1 MSRIAQG
8 KARLR
13 KRAESTN
20 RNRRAIGRP
29 AAGSQG
35 VGRDALIDK
44 TCDLLTELP
53 PNRVTRA
60 EVARHTNVDPS
71 LIRYYFH
78 DRSSLLI
85 AAAEKLSMKF
95 GVMVEEEMREAEAT
109 PEGILRARVAAILKF
124 ETSYPFFHR
133 LLLEEVMTSKTP
145 AAKKLLND
153 LTQRGVEAYGKIVNG
168 GVREGSL
175 RKVDTAFLFLAVIG
189 MCEFF
194 VAGMPMLK
202 VALGG
207 KADVKTTGPR
217 YESFVSDL
225 LLNGLAANGKSSAKR
240 SRARA

>member
-1 MSRIAQG
+1 MQ
-8 KARLR
+8 
-13 KRAESTN
+13 KRAESKSK
-20 RNRRAIGRP
+20 NRRAIGRP

-44 TCDLLTELP
+44 TCDLLTQLP
-53 PNRVTRA
+53 PNLVTRA

-85 AAAEKLSMKF
+85 AAAEKLSGKF
-95 GVMVEEEMREAEAT
+95 GVMVEQETAKADGT
-109 PEGILRARVAAILKF
+109 PEGILKARVAAILKF
-124 ETSYPFFHR
+124 ESTYPFFHR

-153 LTQRGVEAYGKIVNG
+153 LTTRGVEAYAKIVNG
-168 GVREGSL
+168 GTRDGSL

-207 KADVKTTGPR
+207 KVDPEATGAR
-217 YESFVSDL
+217 YEKFVSEL
-225 LLNGLAANGKSSAKR
+225 LLNGLAANGKSKKR
-240 SRARA
+240 

>member
-1 MSRIAQG
+1 VSPTAQG

-13 KRAESTN
+13 KRAETTS

-53 PNRVTRA
+53 PNLVTRA

-85 AAAEKLSMKF
+85 AAAEKLSTKF
-95 GVMVEEEMREAEAT
+95 GAMVEEEARKADET
-109 PEGILRARVAAILKF
+109 PEGILKARVTAILKF
-124 ETSYPFFHR
+124 ETTYPFFHR

-153 LTQRGVEAYGKIVNG
+153 LTTRGVEAYSKIING
-168 GVREGSL
+168 GSRDGSL

-202 VALGG
+202 VATGG
-207 KADVKTTGPR
+207 KVDASAANAR
-217 YESFVSDL
+217 YEKFVSDL
-225 LLNGLAANGKSSAKR
+225 LLNGLAVNGKAKKR
-240 SRARA
+240 